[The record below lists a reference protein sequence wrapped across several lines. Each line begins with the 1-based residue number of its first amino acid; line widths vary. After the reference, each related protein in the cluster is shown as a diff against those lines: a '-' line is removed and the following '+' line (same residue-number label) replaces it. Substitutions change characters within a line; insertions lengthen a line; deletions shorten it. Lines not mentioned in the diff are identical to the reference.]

1 MESEQNVVEF
11 YVLCNKL
18 KNVIRSGWK
27 LWNVERERVES
38 VAEHVYG
45 AQMLAIAMWS
55 EFKYDI
61 DLKKVLFMLAVHELE
76 EIVIGDLTPFE
87 INRET
92 KQQRGH
98 SAVEKILENLTTKQ
112 EIQNLIF
119 EFDNRKTKEAVFAY
133 QCDKLEAD
141 LQCKLYDEEN
151 CVNLMAQENNI
162 ALEEA
167 NVKKLLKEE
176 NNSWSRMWLRFGQ
189 QFSFYDDNFMKVS
202 KYAMNNKIN
211 KSKLYNHKG
220 QGGDAFAARSI

>member
-87 INRET
+87 INRKT

-162 ALEEA
+162 ALEEE
-167 NVKKLLKEE
+167 NVKKLLAEE

-189 QFSFYDDNFMKVS
+189 QFYCYDDNFMKVS

-211 KSKLYNHKG
+211 KSKL
-220 QGGDAFAARSI
+220 

>member
-18 KNVIRSGWK
+18 KNVIRSGWR

-211 KSKLYNHKG
+211 KSKL
-220 QGGDAFAARSI
+220 

>member
-92 KQQRGH
+92 KQQRGR

-211 KSKLYNHKG
+211 KSKL
-220 QGGDAFAARSI
+220 

>member
-176 NNSWSRMWLRFGQ
+176 NNSWSRMWLRIGQ

-211 KSKLYNHKG
+211 KSKL
-220 QGGDAFAARSI
+220 

>member
-1 MESEQNVVEF
+1 MKSEQNVVEF

-211 KSKLYNHKG
+211 KSKL
-220 QGGDAFAARSI
+220 

>member
-133 QCDKLEAD
+133 QCDKLETD

-211 KSKLYNHKG
+211 KSKL
-220 QGGDAFAARSI
+220 